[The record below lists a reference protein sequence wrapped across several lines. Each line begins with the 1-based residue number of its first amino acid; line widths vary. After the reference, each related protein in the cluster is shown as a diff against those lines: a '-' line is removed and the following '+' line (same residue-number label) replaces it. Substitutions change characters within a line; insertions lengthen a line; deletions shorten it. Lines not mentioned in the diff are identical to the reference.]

1 MKIICV
7 IPARAES
14 SRFFEKPLALILE
27 KPMIQWV
34 YEHCKAVPEF
44 DEVYVATDSE
54 KIKTY
59 AEAFGANVIM
69 TRNDHDTATERLYEV
84 STKVEADLYVMVNGD
99 EPLLTREA
107 IIQCIPARLAEDE
120 LYVSNLM
127 TDFENPVEV
136 VDATNLKIVTDRN
149 DRCLFIS
156 RSPIPYPKGNMDY
169 VYHKFVGVGA
179 FNRKALDFYHNTP
192 RGPIEKIEENDSF
205 RFIENQVPIYYY
217 NCHCK
222 SLSVD
227 TRKDIDGVELY
238 LKKEEKRCTMAKNE
252 KKTNNNSIS

>member
-1 MKIICV
+1 MNIVCV

-14 SRFFEKPLALILE
+14 SRFFEKPLALICG

-34 YEHCKAVPEF
+34 YEHCREVEQF
-44 DEVYVATDSE
+44 SEVYVATDSE
-54 KIKTY
+54 KIKAK
-59 AEAFGANVIM
+59 AESFGAQVIM
-69 TRNDHDTATERLYEV
+69 TSSEHDTATERLYEV

-107 IIQCIPARLAEDE
+107 IIQCIPAQIGEGE

-127 TDFENPVEV
+127 TDFSNPVEV
-136 VDATNLKIVTDRN
+136 VDATNLKIVTDSR

-227 TRKDIDGVELY
+227 NRKDIAGVEAY
-238 LKKEEKRCTMAKNE
+238 LRKFGVGME
-252 KKTNNNSIS
+252 

>member
-1 MKIICV
+1 MNIVCV

-14 SRFFEKPLALILE
+14 SRFFEKPLALILG
-27 KPMIQWV
+27 KPMLQWV
-34 YEHCKAVPEF
+34 YEHCKEVPEF
-44 DEVYVATDSE
+44 SEVYVATDSE
-54 KIKTY
+54 KIKKA
-59 AEAFGANVIM
+59 AESFGARVIM
-69 TRNDHDTATERLYEV
+69 TSSGHDTATGRLYEV
-84 STKVEADLYVMVNGD
+84 STRVEADLYVMVNGD

-107 IIQCIPARLAEDE
+107 IVQCIPQRIADGE

-136 VDATNLKIVTDRN
+136 VDATNLKIVTDSR

-156 RSPIPYPKGNMDY
+156 RSPIPYPKGSMDY

-179 FNRKALDFYHNTP
+179 FNRRALDFYHKTP

-227 TRKDIDGVELY
+227 TRKDIEGVESY
-238 LKKEEKRCTMAKNE
+238 LKKQDEQATDEGGV
-252 KKTNNNSIS
+252 

>member
-1 MKIICV
+1 MNIICV

-14 SRFFEKPLALILE
+14 SRFFEKPLAPILG
-27 KPMIQWV
+27 KPMIRWV
-34 YEHCKAVPEF
+34 WEHCREVEQF
-44 DEVYVATDSE
+44 TEVYVATDSE
-54 KIKTY
+54 KIKAV
-59 AEAFGANVIM
+59 AEGFGAKVVM
-69 TRNDHDTATERLYEV
+69 TSSHHDTATERLYEV
-84 STKVEADLYVMVNGD
+84 STKVAADLYVMVNGD
-99 EPLLTREA
+99 EPLLTKEA
-107 IIQCIPARLAEDE
+107 IVQCIPDHIGQDE

-127 TDFENPVEV
+127 TDFHNPVEV
-136 VDATNLKIVTDRN
+136 VDATNLKIVTDRH

-205 RFIENQVPIYYY
+205 RFIENNVPIYYY
-217 NCHCK
+217 NCHCR

-227 TRKDIDGVELY
+227 NRKDIAGVEAIM
-238 LKKEEKRCTMAKNE
+238 KDA
-252 KKTNNNSIS
+252 

>member
-14 SRFFEKPLALILE
+14 SRFFEKPLALICS

-34 YEHCKAVPEF
+34 YMHCKEVDVF
-44 DEVYVATDSE
+44 DEVYVATDSD
-54 KIKTY
+54 KIRSVC
-59 AEAFGANVIM
+59 EAFGAQVIM
-69 TRNDHDTATERLYEV
+69 TSSEHDTATERLYEV
-84 STKVEADLYVMVNGD
+84 STYISADLFVMVNGD
-99 EPLLTREA
+99 EPLLTSEY
-107 IIQCIPARLAEDE
+107 IIQCIPAHLNTDS
-120 LYVSNLM
+120 LFVSNLM
-127 TDFENPVEV
+127 TDFSDPVEV
-136 VDATNLKIVTDRN
+136 VDTTNLKIVTATD

-179 FNRKALDFYHNTP
+179 FTRAALEYYHNTP

-205 RFIENQVPIYYY
+205 RFIENHVPVYYY

-227 TRKDIDGVELY
+227 TRKDIEGVEDY
-238 LKKEEKRCTMAKNE
+238 FRKQF
-252 KKTNNNSIS
+252 

>member
-1 MKIICV
+1 M

-14 SRFFEKPLALILE
+14 TRFFEKPLALICG
-27 KPMIQWV
+27 KPMVQWV
-34 YEHCKAVPEF
+34 YEHCKEVECF
-44 DEVYVATDSE
+44 QEVYVATDSE
-54 KIKTY
+54 KIKKVC
-59 AEAFGANVIM
+59 EDFGAKVVM
-69 TRNDHDTATERLYEV
+69 TSADHDTATERLYEV
-84 STKVEADLYVMVNGD
+84 STKIDADLYVMVNGD
-99 EPLLTREA
+99 EPLLTKDY
-107 IIQCIPARLAEDE
+107 IVQCIPESIGDGE

-127 TDFENPVEV
+127 TDFSNPVEV
-136 VDATNLKIVTDRN
+136 VDATNLKIVTADN

-205 RFIENQVPIYYY
+205 RFLENHVPIYYY

-227 TRKDIDGVELY
+227 NRKDIEGVEKY
-238 LKKEEKRCTMAKNE
+238 LNAGKQ
-252 KKTNNNSIS
+252 

>member
-7 IPARAES
+7 IPARGGS
-14 SRFFEKPLALILE
+14 SRFFEKPLALICG

-34 YEHCKAVPEF
+34 YTHCKEVPEF
-44 DEVYVATDSE
+44 DEVYVATDSDR
-54 KIKTY
+54 IKATC
-59 AEAFGANVIM
+59 ETFGANVIM
-69 TRNDHDTATERLYEV
+69 TSSDHDTATERLYEV
-84 STKVEADLYVMVNGD
+84 STRIPADLYVMVNGD

-107 IIQCIPARLAEDE
+107 IIQCIPADLDPDS

-127 TDFENPVEV
+127 TDFSNPVEV
-136 VDATNLKIVTDRN
+136 VDCTNLKIVTAADN
-149 DRCLFIS
+149 RCLFIS

-179 FNRKALDFYHNTP
+179 FTRKALDFYHNTP

-205 RFIENQVPIYYY
+205 RFIENHVPIYYY

-227 TRKDIDGVELY
+227 TKKDIEGVEEY
-238 LKKEEKRCTMAKNE
+238 FRNKK
-252 KKTNNNSIS
+252 

>member
-1 MKIICV
+1 MRIICV

-14 SRFFEKPLALILE
+14 SRFFEKPLALICG

-34 YEHCKAVPEF
+34 YEHCKEVEVF
-44 DEVYVATDSE
+44 EEVYVATDSG
-54 KIKTY
+54 KIKDT
-59 AEAFGANVIM
+59 AEAFGAKVIM
-69 TRNDHDTATERLYEV
+69 TSPHHDTATERLYEV
-84 STKVEADLYVMVNGD
+84 STHIPADLYVMVNGD

-107 IIQCIPARLAEDE
+107 IVQCIPADLDPDT

-127 TDFENPVEV
+127 TDFSNPVEV
-136 VDATNLKIVTDRN
+136 VDSTNLKIVTAADN
-149 DRCLFIS
+149 RCLFIS

-179 FNRKALDFYHNTP
+179 FTRKALDFSHNTP

-205 RFIENQVPIYYY
+205 RFIENHVPIYYY

-227 TRKDIDGVELY
+227 NRKDIEGVEKY
-238 LKKEEKRCTMAKNE
+238 LQGLC
-252 KKTNNNSIS
+252 

>member
-1 MKIICV
+1 MIMNIICV

-14 SRFFEKPLALILE
+14 SRFFEKPLALIAG

-34 YEHCKAVPEF
+34 WEHCKATPEF
-44 DEVYVATDSE
+44 TEVYIATDSD
-54 KIKTY
+54 KIRIA
-59 AEAFGANVIM
+59 AEAFGAKVVM
-69 TRNDHDTATERLYEV
+69 TRSDHDTATERLYEV
-84 STKVEADLYVMVNGD
+84 STRIAADLYVMVNGD

-107 IIQCIPARLAEDE
+107 IIQCIKPGITADDFF
-120 LYVSNLM
+120 VSNLM

-136 VDATNLKIVTDRN
+136 VDATNLKIVTAKD

-156 RSPIPYPKGNMDY
+156 RSPIPYPKGAMDY
-169 VYHKFVGVGA
+169 VFHKFVGVGA
-179 FNRKALDFYHNTP
+179 FTRKALDFYHETP

-205 RFIENQVPIYYY
+205 RFLENHMPIYYY

-227 TRKDIDGVELY
+227 TPKDIKGVEHYFL
-238 LKKEEKRCTMAKNE
+238 EKQQ
-252 KKTNNNSIS
+252 